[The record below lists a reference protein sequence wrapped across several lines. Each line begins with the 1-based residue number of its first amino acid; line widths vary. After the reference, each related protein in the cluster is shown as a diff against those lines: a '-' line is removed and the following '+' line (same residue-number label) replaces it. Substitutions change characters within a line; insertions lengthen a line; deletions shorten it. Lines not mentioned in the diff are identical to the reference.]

1 MVLFFIFLPQGVAR
15 PGFQLLLRPG
25 LASAARVTIEL
36 PGYRAYTR
44 PAGKGAGPWV
54 SLYMGSVLPHPFL
67 YTSPKV
73 HQGPAFKGVENVGT

>member
-1 MVLFFIFLPQGVAR
+1 MVLFFIFLPQGVTW
-15 PGFQLLLRPG
+15 PGFQLLLRSG

-54 SLYMGSVLPHPFL
+54 VSV
-67 YTSPKV
+67 
-73 HQGPAFKGVENVGT
+73 

>member
-36 PGYRAYTR
+36 PGYSAYTR
-44 PAGKGAGPWV
+44 PSGRAEALGVCLYGVGVTPSV
-54 SLYMGSVLPHPFL
+54 SLYLS
-67 YTSPKV
+67 
-73 HQGPAFKGVENVGT
+73 QGAPRPGF